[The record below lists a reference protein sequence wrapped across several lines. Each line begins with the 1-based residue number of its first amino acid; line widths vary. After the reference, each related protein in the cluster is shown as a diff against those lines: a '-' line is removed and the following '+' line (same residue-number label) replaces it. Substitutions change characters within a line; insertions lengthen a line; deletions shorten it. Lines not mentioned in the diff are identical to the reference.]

1 MLTLFPD
8 QQQLVAQIRRAMTR
22 VRRTLAVAPCGFGK
36 TVCFSHMAQRAL
48 ARGKRVT
55 ILVHR
60 TELVDQVAATLRNF
74 DVPHGVIAAGWYGD
88 HRLPVQ
94 VASVFTLTRRLERYA
109 APDLV
114 IVDEAH
120 HATSGTTWGR
130 LLAEWP
136 ASYVI
141 GVSATPVRL
150 SGEGL
155 GECFDEMVEGPTTAD
170 LIAAGRLSRYRLF
183 APQLIAT
190 ADLHTRAGEYRT
202 DELEAVSDRPSV
214 TGDAIGHYEKQGG
227 RGRAV
232 AFCVSVAHAHH
243 VAESFR
249 AAGHEAVA
257 VDGGMDR
264 LERRKA
270 VEEFKAGRVRVLTSC
285 ALVDEGF
292 DCPGIEVAI
301 DLSPTQ
307 SLARCL
313 QRWGRALRTA
323 PGKSEA
329 VILDHAGN
337 CGRHGMPDDSRE
349 WSLEG
354 AKRRAKKT
362 GQDFPVVTCPQCYR
376 VARAG
381 VRRCE
386 CGHVFV
392 VVAREVETVAGE
404 LVEVTKVA
412 RTPEQIERAV
422 MQGRARSV
430 EQLMRIGY
438 SRARAEHVV
447 KARADKDALV
457 AEVEAAIR
465 RLRAVTG
472 DTSWGPSEPLRKLK
486 PKELREMLTEANAI
500 VAGVEKA
507 A

>member
-1 MLTLFPD
+1 MAAAVPGDPQRFDSDPVASEFLATSLSADARPQTYYDERLPENPHIRQLRSDQRGYTLLDFD
-8 QQQLVAQIRRAMTR
+8 RR
-22 VRRTLAVAPCGFGK
+22 
-36 TVCFSHMAQRAL
+36 
-48 ARGKRVT
+48 
-55 ILVHR
+55 
-60 TELVDQVAATLRNF
+60 QVAATLRNF

-120 HATSGTTWGR
+120 HATAGTTWGR

-257 VDGGMDR
+257 VDGGM
-264 LERRKA
+264 
-270 VEEFKAGRVRVLTSC
+270 
-285 ALVDEGF
+285 
-292 DCPGIEVAI
+292 
-301 DLSPTQ
+301 
-307 SLARCL
+307 
-313 QRWGRALRTA
+313 
-323 PGKSEA
+323 
-329 VILDHAGN
+329 
-337 CGRHGMPDDSRE
+337 
-349 WSLEG
+349 
-354 AKRRAKKT
+354 
-362 GQDFPVVTCPQCYR
+362 
-376 VARAG
+376 
-381 VRRCE
+381 
-386 CGHVFV
+386 
-392 VVAREVETVAGE
+392 
-404 LVEVTKVA
+404 
-412 RTPEQIERAV
+412 
-422 MQGRARSV
+422 
-430 EQLMRIGY
+430 
-438 SRARAEHVV
+438 
-447 KARADKDALV
+447 
-457 AEVEAAIR
+457 
-465 RLRAVTG
+465 
-472 DTSWGPSEPLRKLK
+472 
-486 PKELREMLTEANAI
+486 ELRRHPQLDI
-500 VAGVEKA
+500 DKIK
-507 A
+507 

>member
-8 QQQLVAQIRRAMTR
+8 QQQLVTQIRGAMTR

-74 DVPHGVIAAGWYGD
+74 DVPHGIIAADYYGD

-94 VASVFTLTRRLERYA
+94 VASVFTLARRVGRYA

-120 HATSGTTWGR
+120 HATNGTTWGR
-130 LLAEWP
+130 LLSEWP

-170 LIAAGRLSRYRLF
+170 LIEAGRLSRYRLF

-190 ADLHTRAGEYRT
+190 AELHTRAGEYRT

-232 AFCVSVAHAHH
+232 VFTVSVPHAHH
-243 VAESFR
+243 AAESFR
-249 AAGHEAVA
+249 AAGHAAVA
-257 VDGGMDR
+257 IDGTMDR
-264 LERRKA
+264 TERRR
-270 VEEFKAGRVRVLTSC
+270 VVDDFKRGEVRLLMSC

-323 PGKSEA
+323 TGKSEA

-337 CGRHGMPDDSRE
+337 CGRHGMPDDARE

-354 AKRRAKKT
+354 ARKRAKKV
-362 GQDFPVVTCPQCYR
+362 GQDFPVVTCPKCYR

-381 VRRCE
+381 VRKCE

-404 LVEVTKVA
+404 LVEVTKVERPPEVVA
-412 RTPEQIERAV
+412 RRRE
-422 MQGRARSV
+422 QGRAASLAQLV
-430 EQLMRIGY
+430 ELG
-438 SRARAEHVV
+438 RARGMKNPDGWARHVMQ
-447 KARADKDALV
+447 ARESK
-457 AEVEAAIR
+457 R
-465 RLRAVTG
+465 RA
-472 DTSWGPSEPLRKLK
+472 
-486 PKELREMLTEANAI
+486 
-500 VAGVEKA
+500 
-507 A
+507 